1 MKERRS
7 SHVLA
12 SDLCCNVCS
21 DGGLEIVPG
30 YEMFRGVTS
39 DCKPWHRGGR
49 LCVCRVCGCVQKVI
63 DPAWQSDAE
72 KIYKDYSIYHQ
83 SEGAEQTVFDE
94 ISGQASSRSARLLEH
109 LQSHVQL
116 PETGRLLD
124 IGCGNGALLR
134 TFSRFVPRWSL
145 AGTEL
150 SDKYQQIVESI
161 DGVKA
166 LYTCQPDQAPGTFN
180 LITMIHV
187 LEHIPASRDFI
198 VKLWNKLA
206 LGGLLVIE
214 IPDYLQNPFDLLVVD
229 HCTHFTV
236 TTITELIQNTPFE
249 IILVTTDWVPK
260 ELTIVVAHKS
270 EDWQMNEASYT
281 TYFVLESIVKCLQW
295 LELVI
300 ASARKISAKGTFG
313 LFGTSIAAT
322 WLFGE
327 LEGLVNFFVDEDP
340 HRVGKTYMGLLVY
353 HPCEVPSSSHVFIVL
368 PTTLAESVRTRMKA
382 SKFDFNC
389 YVPAPFLQ

>member
-30 YEMFRGVTS
+30 YEMFRRVTS
-39 DCKPWHRGGR
+39 DCKPWPTGGR

-72 KIYKDYSIYHQ
+72 KIYEAYSIYHQ

-134 TFSRFVPRWSL
+134 AFAQFAPHWSL
-145 AGTEL
+145 VGTEL
-150 SDKYQQIVESI
+150 NDKCRPVIESI
-161 DGVKA
+161 DGVEA
-166 LYTCQPDQAPGTFN
+166 LYTCQPDKIPGSFN
-180 LITMIHV
+180 LIMMIHV
-187 LEHIPASRDFI
+187 LEHIFAPRDFI
-198 VKLWNKLA
+198 AKLREKLEFD
-206 LGGLLVIE
+206 GLLVLE
-214 IPDYLQNPFDLLVVD
+214 IPDYQQNPFDLLVAD

-236 TTITELIQNTPFE
+236 TTITALIEKAGFE
-249 IILVTTDWVPK
+249 IVSVASGWIPK
-260 ELTIVVAHKS
+260 ELTIVARKS
-270 EDWQMNEASYT
+270 GNRHMNRVGRMASYT
-281 TYFVLESIVKCLQW
+281 LESTTKCLEW
-295 LELVI
+295 LESV
-300 ASARKISAKGTFG
+300 AATAREITSKGVFG

-340 HRVGKTYMGLLVY
+340 HRVGKTYMGLPVY
-353 HPCEVPSSSHVFIVL
+353 HPRQVRSNSHVFIAL
-368 PTTLAESVRTRMKA
+368 PTRLAESIQTRMET
-382 SKFDFNC
+382 SRFRFSC
-389 YVPAPFLQ
+389 YTLPPFLW